1 MLCYSR
7 LVVLDRVVV
16 HLIQL
21 LAEEW
26 FVLLGEMDE
35 LETTLNISVKLL
47 ATHINLIRRMDM
59 LINELAD
66 KLYLLVAA

>member
-47 ATHINLIRRMDM
+47 ATHIILIRRMDM
-59 LINELAD
+59 LVNELAD

>member
-59 LINELAD
+59 LVNELAD